1 MIYSRRKKGGQR
13 LMEISR
19 SGVGRR
25 AVNAKRK
32 AARKAKTLAQAKAN
46 IAKGPVTRGGV
57 KKKVAPAKA
66 APKKKVATPKSDA
79 GKYMGPYSKRT
90 TSAKKKTPAKPTA
103 GRRTDAK
110 RAADKKK
117 LLAEQKRVRAAGN
130 KKSLTRF
137 IPQMSVK
144 KAEKAGSGLRL
155 GGEVGLALAALAG
168 SGGTAAP
175 AVATTGG
182 GRAVLSGLSRLKN
195 LFKKSKPKGD
205 TLSVPGGRGSGL
217 GGGKPPAV
225 PKPKPKPKK
234 KKTAEEIRAD
244 KRAALRRS
252 TK

>member
-90 TSAKKKTPAKPTA
+90 TSAKKKTTAKPTA

-117 LLAEQKRVRAAGN
+117 LLAEQKRLRAAGN

-137 IPQMSVK
+137 VPQMSVK
-144 KAEKAGSGLRL
+144 KAEKVGSGLRL
-155 GGEVGLALAALAG
+155 GGEVGLAAAALAG
-168 SGGTAAP
+168 TGGAATP
-175 AVATTGG
+175 AVAGTSG

-195 LFKKSKPKGD
+195 LFKPK
-205 TLSVPGGRGSGL
+205 T
-217 GGGKPPAV
+217 
-225 PKPKPKPKK
+225 KPKPRTKKPTAADKK
-234 KKTAEEIRAD
+234 KSKNTELGYAQQEINR
-244 KRAALRRS
+244 RAASRAAARNKRNKK
-252 TK
+252 T